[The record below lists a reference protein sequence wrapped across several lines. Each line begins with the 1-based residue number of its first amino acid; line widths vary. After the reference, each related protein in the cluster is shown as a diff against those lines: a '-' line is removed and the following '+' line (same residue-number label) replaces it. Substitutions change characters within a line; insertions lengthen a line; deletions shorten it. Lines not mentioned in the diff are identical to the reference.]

1 MLLPPPLGVATEM
14 EGTLKAP
21 TPEEGRKFSAWLTG
35 ASNLGGVEGEAIEAG
50 LPKLSR

>member
-21 TPEEGRKFSAWLTG
+21 APKAWLTG
-35 ASNLGGVEGEAIEAG
+35 ASNLAGVEGEALEAG
-50 LPKLSR
+50 LPKLSI